1 MGRQDVFDLES
12 EVPDNVVFSS
22 AQLRK
27 ASRARAEE
35 EYQQSQSPKP
45 KEPEPVREQ
54 PARAPNRL

>member
-12 EVPDNVVFSS
+12 EVPDNVVFCS